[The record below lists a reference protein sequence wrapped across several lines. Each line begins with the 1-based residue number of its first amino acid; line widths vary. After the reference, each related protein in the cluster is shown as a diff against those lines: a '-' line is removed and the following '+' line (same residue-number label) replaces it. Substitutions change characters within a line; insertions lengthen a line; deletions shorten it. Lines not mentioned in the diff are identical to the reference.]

1 MRILIST
8 VVTNGWLRPKGVSFC
23 LRSEERRVFY
33 RATTYYP
40 LNKIFQHH
48 AHPPAAAATVTIS
61 SSSVITSNI
70 NSNKIYVIA
79 GKGSANNVSA
89 AVLTYDYD
97 AECFQTLSNPRKT
110 YVSPKEC

>member
-1 MRILIST
+1 MYNQL
-8 VVTNGWLRPKGVSFC
+8 LF
-23 LRSEERRVFY
+23 
-33 RATTYYP
+33 ATIIQQSNYSIATIINIQLLNYNYP

-61 SSSVITSNI
+61 SSSVITSNM
-70 NSNKIYVIA
+70 NSNKIYVIDS
-79 GKGSANNVSA
+79 KGSANNVSA

-97 AECFQTLSNPRKT
+97 TECFQTLSNPRKT